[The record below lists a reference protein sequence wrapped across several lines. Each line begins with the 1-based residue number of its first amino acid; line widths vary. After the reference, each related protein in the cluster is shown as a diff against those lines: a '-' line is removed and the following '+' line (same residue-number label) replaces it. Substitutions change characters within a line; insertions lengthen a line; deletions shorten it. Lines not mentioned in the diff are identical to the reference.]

1 MENNLVLKKK
11 RNPSNHFLL
20 WIFRIA
26 AILFAV
32 IPMYGALI
40 IALTPYSNLM
50 EPLLYPKYWAFANF
64 VEAFNSI
71 SRPFI
76 NSFVYSLLTVSLV
89 LLIAIPASYTITRFS
104 FPGRKVM
111 LFLLLWTQMLA
122 GIIVMPSIYTS
133 LIDFGLSDKVPTLI
147 FILTGVNL
155 SMTVWL
161 LVGFFS
167 GLPKEI
173 EEAALIDGVGIIKLF
188 TKIIVPIST
197 PGIAVAATFAFIGA
211 YNDFVI
217 PLFVMT
223 SPEKLPLTMRLNS
236 LISEITV
243 HWHILAAGSLI
254 GLLPPLL
261 LFFAFQR
268 YIIGGITSGAVKG

>member
-1 MENNLVLKKK
+1 MGNNVVKK
-11 RNPSNHFLL
+11 RNPANSPLQ
-20 WIFRIA
+20 WVFRIA
-26 AILFAV
+26 VILFSV

-40 IALTPYSNLM
+40 VALTPYSNLM
-50 EPLLYPKYWAFANF
+50 EPLLYPVYWEFSNFATAFMSIARPF
-64 VEAFNSI
+64 FNS
-71 SRPFI
+71 F
-76 NSFVYSLLTVSLV
+76 FYSITTVVFV
-89 LLIAIPASYTITRFS
+89 LLIAIPASYTITRFN
-104 FPGRKVM
+104 FPGRKIM

-133 LIDFGLSDKVPTLI
+133 LIEFGLSDRVPTLV

-167 GLPKEI
+167 GLPREI
-173 EEAALIDGVGIIKLF
+173 EEAALIDGVSIFKLF
-188 TKIIVPIST
+188 TKIILPIST
-197 PGIAVAATFAFIGA
+197 PGIAVAATFAFING

-243 HWHILAAGSLI
+243 QWHILAAGSLI

-261 LFFAFQR
+261 LFFVFQR